1 MLLTCGLPDI
11 TNAAGTR
18 PTQAFTE
25 SQGFM
30 DDEDLKIMSVKNVTN
45 MINTHNS
52 INGQTVI
59 LGSVNQHNVQA
70 LIYWAKDKKLRWM
83 VIIAANWNTTQM
95 TEAIERVNSDVP
107 EKEVERLGSLEIG
120 VKWTVWETKWEN
132 YLG

>member
-1 MLLTCGLPDI
+1 
-11 TNAAGTR
+11 
-18 PTQAFTE
+18 
-25 SQGFM
+25 M
-30 DDEDLKIMSVKNVTN
+30 DVEDLKIMSVKNVTN

-59 LGSVNQHNVQA
+59 LGSVNHHNVQA
-70 LIYWAKDKKLRWM
+70 LIYWARDKKRRWM
-83 VIIAANWNTTQM
+83 EIVAANWTTAQM
-95 TEAIERVNSDVP
+95 KEAIERVNSDMP